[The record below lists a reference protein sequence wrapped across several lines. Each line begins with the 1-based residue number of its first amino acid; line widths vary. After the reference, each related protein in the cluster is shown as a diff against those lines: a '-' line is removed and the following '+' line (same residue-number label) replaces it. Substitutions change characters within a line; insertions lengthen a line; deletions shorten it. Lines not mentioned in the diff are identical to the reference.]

1 MSAETG
7 TASSPLLIRVL
18 IADDHPRS
26 RRGLKALLTT
36 SPMIEVVGEATNGLE
51 AIQLIETSRPDAVLL
66 DAQMPVLD
74 GLAAAE
80 QIKRRWPEIKI
91 LMLTLSRISLA
102 DQRLG
107 TVDAVLI
114 KGCPVDK
121 LWTALLGCG

>member
-1 MSAETG
+1 
-7 TASSPLLIRVL
+7 LIRVL

-80 QIKRRWPEIKI
+80 QIKRRWPEIKVLI
-91 LMLTLSRISLA
+91 LTLSRVSLP

-107 TVDAVLI
+107 TVDVVLI

-121 LWTALLGCG
+121 LWTALVGCG